1 MTLSHTYSVYV
12 LSKLGI
18 IRTGCEKA
26 HSKCACWKEAYDGHS
41 AEDAVLGLKQSLN
54 RKMSEK
60 ARVTFATYNII
71 DAVSIF
77 FPARRSREW
86 GRIT

>member
-26 HSKCACWKEAYDGHS
+26 HSKCACWREAYDGYS
-41 AEDAVLGLKQSLN
+41 AEDTVLGLKKSLN
-54 RKMSEK
+54 TEK
-60 ARVTFATYNII
+60 FEEARVTLTPYNII
-71 DAVSIF
+71 NADSIF
-77 FPARRSREW
+77 SPARRSGEHV
-86 GRIT
+86 